1 MSTYFNDWL
10 YEYNKDC
17 MDNSHK
23 SEWVDSY
30 NRECMND
37 NLSQE
42 GYEAYKQEQEEYR
55 SMMRGY

>member
-1 MSTYFNDWL
+1 
-10 YEYNKDC
+10 
-17 MDNSHK
+17 MDDSHK

-42 GYEAYKQEQEEYR
+42 SYEAYKQEQEEYR

>member
-1 MSTYFNDWL
+1 
-10 YEYNKDC
+10 
-17 MDNSHK
+17 MDDSHK

-30 NRECMND
+30 NIECMD
-37 NLSQE
+37 SNLSQE

>member
-10 YEYNKDC
+10 YEYNKD
-17 MDNSHK
+17 
-23 SEWVDSY
+23 
-30 NRECMND
+30 CMND